1 MCLILIVVGN
11 KVEIHYPQFH
21 YIVMLKL
28 MAVCGYMS
36 LIIYAKKIVDETSHK
51 IIENMCISSNMG
63 TRKQWITIEFYAFFI
78 NLIVLVIFLF
88 ISLKYPKYM
97 THDEFKDKK
106 ETVFER
112 IKEVYETKE
121 KTNKDKDFQI
131 IESDKITEKL
141 KAMESEKQGDLPSPI
156 CIDDEGEKE
165 KLKKLWS

>member
-1 MCLILIVVGN
+1 
-11 KVEIHYPQFH
+11 
-21 YIVMLKL
+21 
-28 MAVCGYMS
+28 
-36 LIIYAKKIVDETSHK
+36 
-51 IIENMCISSNMG
+51 
-63 TRKQWITIEFYAFFI
+63 
-78 NLIVLVIFLF
+78 
-88 ISLKYPKYM
+88 M